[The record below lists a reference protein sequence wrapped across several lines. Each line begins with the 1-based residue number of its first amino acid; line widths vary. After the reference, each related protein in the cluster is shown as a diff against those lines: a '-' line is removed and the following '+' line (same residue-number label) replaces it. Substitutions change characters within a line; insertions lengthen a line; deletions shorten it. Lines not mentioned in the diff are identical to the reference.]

1 MKHTSFHE
9 FYVFISEVC
18 FVIVN
23 KDTSDCQWR
32 LWDLVVSMARS
43 GSRRVL
49 VTTRTHKKRIYIKR
63 KVSNELRTFSY
74 FRNRFYKDNK
84 MITWFLS
91 DCARSIR
98 TCRTRTAPAGW
109 RAGGSSPAGT
119 ASPPAAPRWSPRST
133 STPAT
138 HLTHTI
144 TTPTTV
150 IIVYLSHTTVG
161 HRPLSTLGYIII
173 ITMQSSSKTIVSLF
187 IPWVSNKVK

>member
-1 MKHTSFHE
+1 M
-9 FYVFISEVC
+9 
-18 FVIVN
+18 
-23 KDTSDCQWR
+23 
-32 LWDLVVSMARS
+32 
-43 GSRRVL
+43 
-49 VTTRTHKKRIYIKR
+49 YIKR
-63 KVSNELRTFSY
+63 KGSNELRTFSY

-119 ASPPAAPRWSPRST
+119 ASPLAAPRWSPRST

-150 IIVYLSHTTVG
+150 IIVYLSHSTVG
-161 HRPLSTLGYIII
+161 HRPLTLRPPQYNTLGYIII

-187 IPWVSNKVK
+187 IPWVSNKVKQKNKIYYAGQHHCKEVLQSLIYKKRPMISSEPCVLKLGWVRV